1 MIIRNSMILAMGVL
15 LAFFVSGCA
24 GYGKIVP
31 ESVPGQRMTVD
42 TLERDWQQ
50 YEVYSA
56 PMDAAI
62 IFAPKGDPNAI
73 ELSSHWTKLT
83 EKSAVASTVGNI
95 ETQPVLMGLYRPTLY
110 VIRGQNGGF
119 YGYMFTAW
127 DQLQPVLKQV
137 GPNSLSIYGITQPP
151 YLQFE
156 GGGSRD
162 NDPEQEK

>member
-1 MIIRNSMILAMGVL
+1 MIIRNSMILAMDVL

-42 TLERDWQQ
+42 TLQRDWQQ

-62 IFAPKGDPNAI
+62 IFAPKGNPKTI
-73 ELSSHWTKLT
+73 ELGSHWTKLT
-83 EKSAVASTVGNI
+83 DKSDVVSTVENI
-95 ETQPVLMGLYRPTLY
+95 EAQSVFMGVYRPTLY
-110 VIRGQNGGF
+110 AILGQNGGF

-127 DQLQPVLKQV
+127 DQQQPVLKQV
-137 GPNSLSIYGITQPP
+137 GPNTLFIYGITQPP

-156 GGGSRD
+156 GAGGRD
-162 NDPEQEK
+162 RDPTQGK